1 MMRSCHSALVTAFKT
16 VISLSLSTGSIPE
29 DLKIASLRPLLKKSN
44 ADCEQFSNFRPVS
57 NLKFLSKLVE
67 KSVFA
72 RLNNYLTVNVL
83 HERLQSAHKAH
94 HSTETALLTITNDI
108 LLSLDRRGNVFLL
121 LLDLSAAFDTVNHS
135 LLLSRLKNS
144 FGITGTVLQW
154 FHSYLSGRSQF
165 VEINDTKSSVR
176 DLTVS
181 VQEGSVLGPILYL
194 LHATPLAEIIRS
206 RGLDYHF

>member
-1 MMRSCHSALVTAFKT
+1 M
-16 VISLSLSTGSIPE
+16 
-29 DLKIASLRPLLKKSN
+29 
-44 ADCEQFSNFRPVS
+44 S

-72 RLNNYLTVNVL
+72 QLNNYLTVNGL

-108 LLSLDRRGNVFLL
+108 LLSLDRRDNVFLL

-135 LLLSRLKNS
+135 LLLSRLKKS

-154 FHSYLSGRSQF
+154 FYSYLSARSQCF
-165 VEINDTKSSVR
+165 EINDTKSSVR
-176 DLTVS
+176 DLTVG
-181 VQEGSVLGPILYL
+181 VRQGSVLGPILYL
-194 LHATPLAEIIRS
+194 LHTTPLVEMIRS
-206 RGLDYHF
+206 HGLDYHMSVLMILSPTYLSKIVMSMLQG